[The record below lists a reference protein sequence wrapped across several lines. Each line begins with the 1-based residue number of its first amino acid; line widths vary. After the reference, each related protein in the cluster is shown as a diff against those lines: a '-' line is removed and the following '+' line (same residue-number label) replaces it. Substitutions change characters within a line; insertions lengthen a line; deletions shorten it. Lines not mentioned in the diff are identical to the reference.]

1 MEERNYLINLFEY
14 YKKLLTDKQNKYFID
29 YYYDNLTM
37 DEIAIND
44 NISKN
49 AVSKQLKII
58 KDKLE
63 HYEENLK
70 LYSNNL
76 SIKNIIKDKELLEK
90 IIKYI

>member
-1 MEERNYLINLFEY
+1 MEERNYLIGLFEY

-37 DEIAIND
+37 EEIAIND

-63 HYEENLK
+63 YYEKNLK

-76 SIKNIIKDKELLEK
+76 SIKSIIKDKQLL
-90 IIKYI
+90 

>member
-37 DEIAIND
+37 EEIAIND

-63 HYEENLK
+63 YYEKNLK

-76 SIKNIIKDKELLEK
+76 SIKSIIKDKQLLEK

>member
-1 MEERNYLINLFEY
+1 MEERNYLIGLFEY

-37 DEIAIND
+37 EEIAIND

-63 HYEENLK
+63 YYEKNLK

-76 SIKNIIKDKELLEK
+76 SIKSIIKDKQLLEK
-90 IIKYI
+90 FIKYI

>member
-63 HYEENLK
+63 YYEENLK

>member
-1 MEERNYLINLFEY
+1 MEERNYLISLFEY

-37 DEIAIND
+37 EEIAIND
-44 NISKN
+44 DISKN

-63 HYEENLK
+63 YYEKNLK

-76 SIKNIIKDKELLEK
+76 SIKNIIKDKQLLEK

>member
-1 MEERNYLINLFEY
+1 MEERNYLISLFEY

-37 DEIAIND
+37 EEIAIND

-63 HYEENLK
+63 YYEKNLK

-76 SIKNIIKDKELLEK
+76 SIKSIIKDKQLLEK

>member
-1 MEERNYLINLFEY
+1 MEERNYLIGLFEY

-37 DEIAIND
+37 EEIAIND

-63 HYEENLK
+63 YYEKNLK

-76 SIKNIIKDKELLEK
+76 SIKSIIKDKQLLEK

>member
-1 MEERNYLINLFEY
+1 MEERNYLISLFEY

-37 DEIAIND
+37 EEIAIND
-44 NISKN
+44 DISKN

-63 HYEENLK
+63 YYEKNLK

-76 SIKNIIKDKELLEK
+76 SIKSIIKDKQLLEK

>member
-14 YKKLLTDKQNKYFID
+14 YKKLLTDKQNKYFVD

-44 NISKN
+44 NVSKN

-63 HYEENLK
+63 YYEENLK

>member
-1 MEERNYLINLFEY
+1 MEERNYLISLFDY

-37 DEIAIND
+37 EEIAIND
-44 NISKN
+44 DISKN

-63 HYEENLK
+63 YYEKNLK

-76 SIKNIIKDKELLEK
+76 SIKNIIKDKQLLEK

>member
-1 MEERNYLINLFEY
+1 MEERNYLISLFEY

-37 DEIAIND
+37 EEIAIND

-63 HYEENLK
+63 YYEKNLK
-70 LYSNNL
+70 LYSNNI
-76 SIKNIIKDKELLEK
+76 SIKSIIKDKQLLEK

>member
-1 MEERNYLINLFEY
+1 MEERNYLISLFEY
-14 YKKLLTDKQNKYFID
+14 YKKLLTDKQNKYFVD

-37 DEIAIND
+37 EEIAIND

-63 HYEENLK
+63 YYEKNLK

-76 SIKNIIKDKELLEK
+76 SIKSIIKDKQLLEK